1 MGAERRFIKYNH
13 QGEEDRIIR
22 TDTQVASVKMVVGIQ
37 EEEEVSRV
45 MMSSLLVMLS
55 PGYLRG
61 RKLPGKPL
69 VLRV

>member
-1 MGAERRFIKYNH
+1 MQSSGR
-13 QGEEDRIIR
+13 EDRIIR
-22 TDTQVASVKMVVGIQ
+22 TDTQVATLKMVVGRQ

-45 MMSSLLVMLS
+45 MMSSLLAMVS